1 MAADGGWSRL
11 GRRGRPAAVAAPA
24 GPGSTRSAARDELA
38 ARVVDAGLTEVAPGT
53 VTVLALP
60 PGRFVPATPGNSQP
74 NP

>member
-1 MAADGGWSRL
+1 VRL
-11 GRRGRPAAVAAPA
+11 LGEQLVPLA
-24 GPGSTRSAARDELA
+24 A

-60 PGRFVPATPGNSQP
+60 PGRFAPGTPGNSQP